1 MPQPESSIWGN
12 ILTCAEIGL
21 HVYGMMAER
30 NSGIVV
36 DADYAKEVL
45 SEEALQAGESQ
56 GDHIYFD
63 DAKSIIPA
71 YELLKKDAITDPE
84 FKEWCGSPEK
94 LARDGEFLAP
104 EYFGGMTPP
113 ATTPWGEI
121 TESQEIYNGISMV
134 NHDGEWALAVHQ
146 TIAKHCLSEMAQE
159 VAAGQANYLF
169 YPLDACSIP
178 VYELSASHPA
188 MLEQIINEDSL
199 LHTLCEDH
207 PVYVTMHNLHVE
219 EWGRIYDQPAPRSLF
234 LQIQL
239 DQEARFPAT
248 EQYDNF
254 PQSHQD
260 SISLRERPDNFFEP
274 TEEPEW

>member
-45 SEEALQAGESQ
+45 SEEALQSGESH

-94 LARDGEFLAP
+94 LAQDGAFL
-104 EYFGGMTPP
+104 
-113 ATTPWGEI
+113 
-121 TESQEIYNGISMV
+121 
-134 NHDGEWALAVHQ
+134 LR
-146 TIAKHCLSEMAQE
+146 
-159 VAAGQANYLF
+159 
-169 YPLDACSIP
+169 SI
-178 VYELSASHPA
+178 L
-188 MLEQIINEDSL
+188 
-199 LHTLCEDH
+199 
-207 PVYVTMHNLHVE
+207 VE
-219 EWGRIYDQPAPRSLF
+219 
-234 LQIQL
+234 
-239 DQEARFPAT
+239 
-248 EQYDNF
+248 
-254 PQSHQD
+254 
-260 SISLRERPDNFFEP
+260 
-274 TEEPEW
+274 